1 MEIISD
7 AEGRQKA
14 MVMADALL
22 ALPLSLMSAI
32 QGKALRPLLAHITGL
47 SETRIAKGNL
57 GALSPAAQRR
67 VTAHVRQQAIQEGQ
81 RNGLSVDE
89 MESRFL
95 ALKEIEQEPWEVC
108 AVMLMVREAHMIPH
122 ARSVGRDYGR
132 RLKALFEDAEADR
145 FDAFREK
152 LHPAVTCESFEH
164 LGAVVTDRLER
175 YRAAHMAASTWGEIL
190 PVFKSAVELWLFDF
204 FAAMDSEWGRL
215 YLGAMKPAPYFL
227 WVAPMTDLPVGQGKV
242 DLKSRRNIVYLP
254 VRRLLQ
260 LSHVLM
266 QRAYR
271 KAWPSQPVGRS
282 LLAIDADQT
291 EAVIGSYFDG
301 TKVLRQEDYLAMWRA
316 MYQSLSGK
324 VSEADEPTPPMAL
337 LHVALLWQRFFVK
350 RGPGSKLDTFMILD
364 EALYRACWQRHLDAL
379 VDQPATEAH
388 DWPDWLVNQSLSPSS
403 T

>member
-1 MEIISD
+1 VEIISD

-22 ALPLSLMSAI
+22 ALPLLLMAAI
-32 QGKALRPLLAHITGL
+32 QGKALRPLLAKMTGL

-57 GALSPAAQRR
+57 GSLSSATQRR
-67 VTAHVRQQAIQEGQ
+67 VAAHAREMAFQEGR
-81 RNGLSVDE
+81 RNGLSAEE
-89 MESRFL
+89 MELGL
-95 ALKEIEQEPWEVC
+95 AELKDLEREPWELF
-108 AVMLMVREAHMIPH
+108 AVMLMVREVHTIPH

-132 RLKALFEDAEADR
+132 RLRALFEDAEADR

-152 LHPAVTCESFEH
+152 LHPAVTCEPFEQ

-175 YRAAHMAASTWGEIL
+175 YRSAYMAASTWGEIL
-190 PVFKSAVELWLFDF
+190 PVFKAAVDLWLFDF
-204 FAAMDSEWGRL
+204 LAAMDAEWGRL
-215 YLGAMKPAPYFL
+215 YFDTMKPAPYFL

-271 KAWPSQPVGRS
+271 KAWPSKPLGRS

-291 EAVIGSYFDG
+291 EAAIGSYFDG
-301 TKVLRQEDYLAMWRA
+301 TKALGQEDYVAMWQA
-316 MYQSLSGK
+316 MYQRLSGN

-337 LHVALLWQRFFVK
+337 LRVALLWQRFFIT
-350 RGPGSKLDTFMILD
+350 RGPGSKLDAFMILD

-379 VDQPATEAH
+379 VDQPATETH

>member
-22 ALPLSLMSAI
+22 ALPLLLMAAI
-32 QGKALRPLLAHITGL
+32 QGKALRPLLAKMTGL

-57 GALSPAAQRR
+57 GSLSPATQRR
-67 VTAHVRQQAIQEGQ
+67 VAAHAREMAFQEGR
-81 RNGLSVDE
+81 RNGLSAEE
-89 MESRFL
+89 MELRL
-95 ALKEIEQEPWEVC
+95 AELKDLEREPWELF
-108 AVMLMVREAHMIPH
+108 AVMLMVREVKMISY
-122 ARSVGRDYGR
+122 ARSVGRNHGR
-132 RLKALFEDAEADR
+132 RLRALFEDAEADR

-152 LHPAVTCESFEH
+152 LHPAAACEPFEH

-175 YRAAHMAASTWGEIL
+175 YRAAHMAAGTWGGIL
-190 PVFKSAVELWLFDF
+190 PVFKTAVELWLFDF
-204 FAAMDSEWGRL
+204 FAAMDAEWGRL

-266 QRAYR
+266 QRAYQ
-271 KAWPSQPVGRS
+271 KAWHSQPVGRS

-301 TKVLRQEDYLAMWRA
+301 TKALRQGDYVAMWQA
-316 MYQSLSGK
+316 MYQRLSGN

-337 LHVALLWQRFFVK
+337 LHVALFWQRFFIK
-350 RGPGSKLDTFMILD
+350 RGTGSKLDTFMILD

-379 VDQPATEAH
+379 VDQPATETH

>member
-1 MEIISD
+1 VEIISD

-22 ALPLSLMSAI
+22 ALPLLLMAAI
-32 QGKALRPLLAHITGL
+32 QGKALRPLLAKMTGL
-47 SETRIAKGNL
+47 SETRISKGNL
-57 GALSPAAQRR
+57 GSLSPATQRR
-67 VTAHVRQQAIQEGQ
+67 VSAHAREMAFQEGR
-81 RNGLSVDE
+81 RNGLSAEEVE
-89 MESRFL
+89 LRL
-95 ALKEIEQEPWEVC
+95 AELKDLEHEPWELF
-108 AVMLMVREAHMIPH
+108 AVMLMVREVHMIPH

-132 RLKALFEDAEADR
+132 LLSALFEDAEADR

-152 LHPAVTCESFEH
+152 LHPAVTCEPFEH
-164 LGAVVTDRLER
+164 LGAGVTDRVER
-175 YRAAHMAASTWGEIL
+175 YRAEHMAASTWGGIL

-204 FAAMDSEWGRL
+204 FAAMDAEWGRL

-266 QRAYR
+266 QHAYR

-291 EAVIGSYFDG
+291 EAVVGSYFDG
-301 TKVLRQEDYLAMWRA
+301 TKALRQEDYVAMWHA
-316 MYQSLSGK
+316 MYQRLSGN

-337 LHVALLWQRFFVK
+337 LHVALLWQRFFIK
-350 RGPGSKLDTFMILD
+350 RGPGSKLDAFTIMD
-364 EALYRACWQRHLDAL
+364 ESLYRACWQRHVDVLE
-379 VDQPATEAH
+379 DQPATETH
-388 DWPDWLVNQSLSPSS
+388 DWPGWLVNQSLSPSS